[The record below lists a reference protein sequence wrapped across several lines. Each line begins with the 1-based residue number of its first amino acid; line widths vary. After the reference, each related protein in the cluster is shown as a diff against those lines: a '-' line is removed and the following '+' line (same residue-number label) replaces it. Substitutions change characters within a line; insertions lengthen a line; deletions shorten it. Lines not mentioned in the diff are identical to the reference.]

1 MHDLQGRRNRGG
13 GGHGARPPPSLP
25 QTVANK
31 LLSLTT
37 SLSVESQNTQLL
49 HTLLER
55 RPGQHSHSATE
66 YADRT
71 YIRCALFIDG

>member
-1 MHDLQGRRNRGG
+1 MGRVGG
-13 GGHGARPPPSLP
+13 GGARGQGPPSLP
-25 QTVANK
+25 QTVVNK

-55 RPGQHSHSATE
+55 RHGQHYSATE